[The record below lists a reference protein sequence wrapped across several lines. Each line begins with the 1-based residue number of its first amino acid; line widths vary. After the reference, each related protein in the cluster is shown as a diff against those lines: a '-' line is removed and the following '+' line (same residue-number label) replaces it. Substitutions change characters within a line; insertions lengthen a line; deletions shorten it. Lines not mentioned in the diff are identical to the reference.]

1 MLFENPVYFLTI
13 SKPTLILQGEK
24 KKKSK
29 VVELG
34 MDVDTDGNSASQVQ
48 LYLNDE
54 LKMIQS
60 DLNEK
65 ERVDAKNTLEEFVY
79 EMRDKL
85 QVSRLLY
92 SLFRRKLICHSFHRR
107 MVSYLVTL
115 PRMTG
120 QAFAIN

>member
-1 MLFENPVYFLTI
+1 M
-13 SKPTLILQGEK
+13 QGEK

-34 MDVDTDGNSASQVQ
+34 MDVDTDGNTASLVQ
-48 LYLNDE
+48 SYLNEE

-85 QVSRLLY
+85 QVS
-92 SLFRRKLICHSFHRR
+92 
-107 MVSYLVTL
+107 TL
-115 PRMTG
+115 
-120 QAFAIN
+120 